1 VFNATVSCGN
11 CVVAGASEDD
21 AVEDAAVDD
30 DAVEDDAVED
40 DAVEDD
46 AVEDDAVDDDAV
58 DDDAVD
64 VPAGDVVLADESPCV
79 GATVACVAAADCDFD
94 VLSVPHAAMSN
105 PPTASATA
113 ISRRPLI
120 CGTVTAPPASNALSG
135 ESGSASDSAAR
146 AALVSWRPRNVTR

>member
-1 VFNATVSCGN
+1 MLFCPGLIVSGPTSKCIFVAPSRSGRAATVVVVLNATVSCGN

-21 AVEDAAVDD
+21 AV
-30 DAVEDDAVED
+30 
-40 DAVEDD
+40 
-46 AVEDDAVDDDAV
+46 

-64 VPAGDVVLADESPCV
+64 VPAGDVVFADESPCV

>member
-1 VFNATVSCGN
+1 MVVLNATVSCGN

-21 AVEDAAVDD
+21 AVED
-30 DAVEDDAVED
+30 
-40 DAVEDD
+40 
-46 AVEDDAVDDDAV
+46 DAVDDDAV
-58 DDDAVD
+58 DDDTVEDDAGEDDAGEDDAVDDEAVD
-64 VPAGDVVLADESPCV
+64 VPAGDVVFADESPCV

-120 CGTVTAPPASNALSG
+120 CGTVTAPPASNALGG